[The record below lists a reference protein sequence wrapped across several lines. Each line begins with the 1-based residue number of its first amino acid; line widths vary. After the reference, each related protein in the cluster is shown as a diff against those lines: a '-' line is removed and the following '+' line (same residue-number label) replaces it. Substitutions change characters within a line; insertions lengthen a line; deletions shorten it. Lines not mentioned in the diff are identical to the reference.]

1 MNAIQPVFVQ
11 QLTDIKPIRP
21 ANQGGGGNPALLLR
35 YNTQELLWP
44 GERNS
49 MTTHNLPYN
58 LPHDTAGDVPQLVA
72 RALQED
78 IGHGD
83 VTAML
88 IPADKEASAAVIS
101 RDSAVICGRPWVD
114 EVFRQLDPNTHV
126 DWQITE
132 GDVVAPNQTL
142 FTLTG
147 NARVL
152 LTGERTALNFL
163 QTLSAT
169 ATLARQYADL
179 TSTSDIRILDTR
191 KTIPGLRLAQKY
203 AVTIGG
209 CHNHRMGLYDAFLI
223 KENHISACGGIA
235 KAVAKAR
242 KIAADK
248 LVEVEVENLSE
259 LRQALLA
266 KADVVMLDNF
276 SPTDIEGLKALD
288 FGDTKVEVSG
298 NITAQT
304 LQQYM
309 GAAVNYISSGSL
321 TKNVQ
326 AVDLSMRLT

>member
-1 MNAIQPVFVQ
+1 
-11 QLTDIKPIRP
+11 
-21 ANQGGGGNPALLLR
+21 
-35 YNTQELLWP
+35 
-44 GERNS
+44 

-58 LPHDTAGDVPQLVA
+58 LPHNTAGDVPQLVA

-83 VTAML
+83 ITAML
-88 IPADKEASAAVIS
+88 IPADKEASASVIS

-114 EVFRQLDPNTHV
+114 EVFRQLDPNTRV
-126 DWQITE
+126 DWEISE
-132 GDVVAPNQTL
+132 GDVVSPNQTL
-142 FTLTG
+142 LTLTG

-179 TSTSDIRILDTR
+179 TSNSDIRILDTR

-203 AVTIGG
+203 AVTVGG

-223 KENHISACGGIA
+223 KENHIAACGGIA
-235 KAVAKAR
+235 KAVAQAR
-242 KIAADK
+242 KIATDK
-248 LVEVEVENLSE
+248 LVEVEVENLNE

-276 SPTDIEGLKALD
+276 SPTDIEGLKTLN
-288 FGDTKVEVSG
+288 FGHTKVEVSG
-298 NITAQT
+298 NITAQN
-304 LQQYM
+304 LQQYI
-309 GAAVNYISSGSL
+309 GAEVNYISSGSL
-321 TKNVQ
+321 TKHVQ
-326 AVDLSMRLT
+326 AIDLSMRLI

>member
-1 MNAIQPVFVQ
+1 M
-11 QLTDIKPIRP
+11 K
-21 ANQGGGGNPALLLR
+21 
-35 YNTQELLWP
+35 
-44 GERNS
+44 
-49 MTTHNLPYN
+49 THNLPYN

-83 VTAML
+83 ITAML
-88 IPADKEASAAVIS
+88 IPADKEAFASVIS

-114 EVFRQLDPNTHV
+114 EVFRQLDPNTRV
-126 DWQITE
+126 DWEISE
-132 GDVVAPNQTL
+132 GDVVSPNQTL

-179 TSTSDIRILDTR
+179 SADSDIRILDTR

-203 AVTIGG
+203 AVTVGG
-209 CHNHRMGLYDAFLI
+209 CYNHRMGLYDAFLI
-223 KENHISACGGIA
+223 KENHIAACGGIV
-235 KAVAKAR
+235 KAVAQAR
-242 KIAADK
+242 KIATDK
-248 LVEVEVENLSE
+248 VVEVEVENLDE

-276 SPTDIEGLKALD
+276 SPIDLEGLKTLN
-288 FGDTKVEVSG
+288 FGHTKVEVSG

-304 LQQYM
+304 LQQYI
-309 GAAVNYISSGSL
+309 GAEVNYISSGSL
-321 TKNVQ
+321 TKHVQ
-326 AVDLSMRLT
+326 AIDLSMRLI

>member
-1 MNAIQPVFVQ
+1 
-11 QLTDIKPIRP
+11 
-21 ANQGGGGNPALLLR
+21 
-35 YNTQELLWP
+35 
-44 GERNS
+44 

-83 VTAML
+83 ITAML
-88 IPADKEASAAVIS
+88 IPADKEAFASVIS

-114 EVFRQLDPNTHV
+114 EVFRQLDPNTRV
-126 DWQITE
+126 DWEISE
-132 GDVVAPNQTL
+132 GDVVSPNQTL

-179 TSTSDIRILDTR
+179 SADSDIRILDTR

-203 AVTIGG
+203 AVTVGG
-209 CHNHRMGLYDAFLI
+209 CYNHRMGLYDAFLI
-223 KENHISACGGIA
+223 KENHIAACGGIV
-235 KAVAKAR
+235 KAVAQAR
-242 KIAADK
+242 KIATDK
-248 LVEVEVENLSE
+248 VVEVEVENLDE

-276 SPTDIEGLKALD
+276 SPIDLEGLKTLN
-288 FGDTKVEVSG
+288 FGHTKVEVSG

-304 LQQYM
+304 LQQYI
-309 GAAVNYISSGSL
+309 GAEVNYISSGSL
-321 TKNVQ
+321 TKHVQ
-326 AVDLSMRLT
+326 AIDLSMRLI

>member
-1 MNAIQPVFVQ
+1 
-11 QLTDIKPIRP
+11 
-21 ANQGGGGNPALLLR
+21 
-35 YNTQELLWP
+35 
-44 GERNS
+44 

-58 LPHDTAGDVPQLVA
+58 LPHNTAGDVPQLVA

-83 VTAML
+83 ITAML
-88 IPADKEASAAVIS
+88 IPADKEASASVIS

-114 EVFRQLDPNTHV
+114 EVFRQLDPNTRV
-126 DWQITE
+126 DWEISE
-132 GDVVAPNQTL
+132 GDVVSPNQTL
-142 FTLTG
+142 LTLTG

-179 TSTSDIRILDTR
+179 TSNSDIRILDTR

-203 AVTIGG
+203 AVTVGG

-223 KENHISACGGIA
+223 KENHIAACGGIA
-235 KAVAKAR
+235 KAVAQAR
-242 KIAADK
+242 KIATDK
-248 LVEVEVENLSE
+248 LVEVEVENLNE

-276 SPTDIEGLKALD
+276 SPTDIEGLKTLD
-288 FGDTKVEVSG
+288 FGHTKVEVSG
-298 NITAQT
+298 NITAQN
-304 LQQYM
+304 LQQYI
-309 GAAVNYISSGSL
+309 GAEVNYISSGSL
-321 TKNVQ
+321 TKHVQ
-326 AVDLSMRLT
+326 AIDLSMRLI

>member
-1 MNAIQPVFVQ
+1 
-11 QLTDIKPIRP
+11 
-21 ANQGGGGNPALLLR
+21 
-35 YNTQELLWP
+35 
-44 GERNS
+44 

-83 VTAML
+83 ITAML
-88 IPADKEASAAVIS
+88 IPADKEASASVIS

-114 EVFRQLDPNTHV
+114 EVFRQLDPNTRV
-126 DWQITE
+126 DWEISE
-132 GDVVAPNQTL
+132 GDVVSPNQTL

-179 TSTSDIRILDTR
+179 TSNSDIRILDTR

-203 AVTIGG
+203 AVTVGG

-223 KENHISACGGIA
+223 KENHIAACGGIA
-235 KAVAKAR
+235 KAVAQAR
-242 KIAADK
+242 KIATDK
-248 LVEVEVENLSE
+248 LVEVEVENLNE

-276 SPTDIEGLKALD
+276 SPTDIEGLKTLD
-288 FGDTKVEVSG
+288 FGHTKVEVSG
-298 NITAQT
+298 NITAQN
-304 LQQYM
+304 LQQYI
-309 GAAVNYISSGSL
+309 GAEVNYISSGSL
-321 TKNVQ
+321 TKHVQ
-326 AVDLSMRLT
+326 AIDLSMRLI

>member
-1 MNAIQPVFVQ
+1 
-11 QLTDIKPIRP
+11 
-21 ANQGGGGNPALLLR
+21 
-35 YNTQELLWP
+35 
-44 GERNS
+44 

-83 VTAML
+83 ITAML
-88 IPADKEASAAVIS
+88 IPADKEASASVIS

-114 EVFRQLDPNTHV
+114 EVFRQLDPNTRI
-126 DWQITE
+126 DWEISE
-132 GDVVAPNQTL
+132 GDVVSPNQTL

-179 TSTSDIRILDTR
+179 TADSDIRILDTR

-203 AVTIGG
+203 AVTVGG

-223 KENHISACGGIA
+223 KENHIAACGGIV
-235 KAVAKAR
+235 KAVAQAR
-242 KIAADK
+242 KIATDK
-248 LVEVEVENLSE
+248 VVEVEVENLDE

-276 SPTDIEGLKALD
+276 SPTDVEGLKTLN
-288 FGDTKVEVSG
+288 FGHTKVEVSG

-304 LQQYM
+304 LQQYI
-309 GAAVNYISSGSL
+309 GAEVNYISSGSL
-321 TKNVQ
+321 TKHVQ
-326 AVDLSMRLT
+326 AIDLSMRLI

>member
-1 MNAIQPVFVQ
+1 
-11 QLTDIKPIRP
+11 
-21 ANQGGGGNPALLLR
+21 
-35 YNTQELLWP
+35 
-44 GERNS
+44 

-83 VTAML
+83 ITAML
-88 IPADKEASAAVIS
+88 IPADKEAFASVIS

-114 EVFRQLDPNTHV
+114 EVFRQLDPNTRV
-126 DWQITE
+126 DWEISE
-132 GDVVAPNQTL
+132 GDVVSPNQTL

-179 TSTSDIRILDTR
+179 TADSDIRILDTR

-203 AVTIGG
+203 AVTVGG
-209 CHNHRMGLYDAFLI
+209 CYNHRMGLYDAFLI
-223 KENHISACGGIA
+223 KENHIAACGGIV
-235 KAVAKAR
+235 KAVAQAR
-242 KIAADK
+242 KIATDK
-248 LVEVEVENLSE
+248 VVEVEVENLDE

-276 SPTDIEGLKALD
+276 SPIDLEGLKTLN
-288 FGDTKVEVSG
+288 FGHTKVEVSG

-304 LQQYM
+304 LQQYI
-309 GAAVNYISSGSL
+309 GAEVNYISSGSL
-321 TKNVQ
+321 TKHVQ
-326 AVDLSMRLT
+326 AIDLSMRLI